1 MNAQDYSESTEKY
14 IEQVR
19 KKVDE
24 KLDDL
29 NEKVIQKLE
38 NTLDKAKASRKECG
52 MSDEKLRILQMI
64 KDRTLTPEEGLDL
77 IQALDMSESSAGT
90 GLAEPVSQSK
100 ADDSSEQTQA
110 NGKRK
115 PRFLR
120 IKVDDEESNKKVNI
134 RIPIA
139 LAKFAGKFI
148 PKHARH
154 EIKEQGVEFDLDEI
168 LSQLENSEEGMIEV
182 SEGDNKIVR
191 IYCE

>member
-1 MNAQDYSESTEKY
+1 MNAQNYSESAEAYT
-14 IEQVR
+14 EQVK

-24 KLDDL
+24 TLDDVK
-29 NEKVIQKLE
+29 EKVTQKLE
-38 NTLDKAKASRKECG
+38 NTLNKAKASRKESG

-64 KDRTLTPEEGLDL
+64 KDGTLTPEEGLDL

-90 GLAEPVSQSK
+90 GLAVPVSQSR
-100 ADDSSEQTQA
+100 ADDASEQPRA

-154 EIKEQGVEFDLDEI
+154 EMKEQGVEFDLGDI

-182 SEGDNKIVR
+182 SEGDNKIVQ

>member
-1 MNAQDYSESTEKY
+1 MNLRNYSESTQEC
-14 IEQVR
+14 IDQTR
-19 KKVDE
+19 KNVDE
-24 KLDDL
+24 KLDQVKKL
-29 NEKVIQKLE
+29 VTQKIG
-38 NTLDKAKASRKECG
+38 NTLDKTIGSRKESG

-64 KDRTLTPEEGLDL
+64 KEGTLTPEEGLDL
-77 IQALDMSESSAGT
+77 IQALDMSESSTGT
-90 GLAEPVSQSK
+90 AEPASRSE
-100 ADDSSEQTQA
+100 AHDSSEQPRA
-110 NGKRK
+110 NSKRK

-154 EIKEQGVEFDLDEI
+154 EMKEQGVEFDLDEI
-168 LSQLENSEEGMIEV
+168 LNQLENSEEGMIEV
-182 SEGDNKIVR
+182 SEGEKKVVQ

>member
-1 MNAQDYSESTEKY
+1 MNAPDYNESTEEY
-14 IEQVR
+14 IEQVK

-29 NEKVIQKLE
+29 KEKVIQKLE

-90 GLAEPVSQSK
+90 GLAEPVSQSR

-139 LAKFAGKFI
+139 LAKFAEKFI

-154 EIKEQGVEFDLDEI
+154 EMKEQGVEFDLDEI
-168 LSQLENSEEGMIEV
+168 LNQLENSEEGMIEV
-182 SEGDNKIVR
+182 SEGDNKIVQ

>member
-1 MNAQDYSESTEKY
+1 MNAQDYSESTEEY

-154 EIKEQGVEFDLDEI
+154 EMKEQGVEFDLDEI

>member
-29 NEKVIQKLE
+29 KEKVIQKLE

-110 NGKRK
+110 NGKLK

-120 IKVDDEESNKKVNI
+120 IKVEDEESNKKVNI

-154 EIKEQGVEFDLDEI
+154 EMKEQGVEFDLDEI

>member
-1 MNAQDYSESTEKY
+1 MNAQDYSESTEEY

>member
-1 MNAQDYSESTEKY
+1 MNAQNYNESTEEY
-14 IEQVR
+14 TEQVR

-24 KLDDL
+24 KLEEVK
-29 NEKVIQKLE
+29 EKVTQKLE
-38 NTLDKAKASRKECG
+38 NTLDNAKASRKESG

-64 KDRTLTPEEGLDL
+64 KDGTLTPEEGLDL

-90 GLAEPVSQSK
+90 GFVVPASQSRV
-100 ADDSSEQTQA
+100 DDSSKQPQA

-154 EIKEQGVEFDLDEI
+154 EMKEQGVEFDLDEI
-168 LSQLENSEEGMIEV
+168 LNQLENSEEGMIEV
-182 SEGDNKIVR
+182 REGDNKIVQ